1 MFGLISKKKHD
12 AIVDE
17 LAVKVASLEEKN
29 QVLRDWNDSRE
40 VTTDQECVV
49 DFDNLRPF
57 SIERMS
63 YGVGGK
69 TVLGYFRRIR
79 AEEGMVTTLG
89 EWELRCNAEQHNRL
103 VEQFKEWLKK

>member
-17 LAVKVASLEEKN
+17 LAVKVACLEEKL
-29 QVLRDWNDSRE
+29 QQFRDKKNPRE
-40 VTTDQECVV
+40 VTEDQECFV

-57 SIERMS
+57 SIERMP
-63 YGVGGK
+63 YGDGGR

-79 AEEGMVTTLG
+79 AEEGFVTTLG
-89 EWELRCNAEQHNRL
+89 EWKLLCNVDQHNRL